1 MLSDQETKNRL
12 KEGIKTASGTTL
24 EDLSLYFT
32 LPMHDSIE
40 LIRDGK
46 ETQLNLDNVQEYID
60 LVLHSTFYECVN
72 LQLQAFK
79 KGFNSVLPMDSIRT
93 FSSKGEIEMMVCG
106 ELMDDTN
113 WKDLSTLKKAI
124 KPDHGFT
131 TESRCYNDFLRFIIE
146 MEPSFRPKFI
156 QWLTGSK
163 RLPKGGFSGL
173 ENQVSINQVK
183 DSSLNSVAPDEKCPS
198 VNTCHHYVKFPEYS
212 SYEILKHKFE
222 QAILMGA
229 DVFALN

>member
-1 MLSDQETKNRL
+1 MDET
-12 KEGIKTASGTTL
+12 S
-24 EDLSLYFT
+24 
-32 LPMHDSIE
+32 
-40 LIRDGK
+40 
-46 ETQLNLDNVQEYID
+46 
-60 LVLHSTFYECVN
+60 
-72 LQLQAFK
+72 
-79 KGFNSVLPMDSIRT
+79 
-93 FSSKGEIEMMVCG
+93 
-106 ELMDDTN
+106 
-113 WKDLSTLKKAI
+113 WKDLIQLKKAI

-131 TESRCYNDFLRFIIE
+131 TESRCYNDFLRYIIE

-173 ENQVSINQVK
+173 ENQVSINRVA
-183 DSSLNSVAPDEKCPS
+183 DSSLNNVAPDEKCPS
-198 VNTCHHYVKFPEYS
+198 VNTCLHYVKFPEYS